1 MKKFAYARQKWWPPL
16 TLFHLERISPKLFFF
31 PQKIAFFDSTE
42 PSAIRLL
49 MPFLRTKF
57 TGVQSSYTCKD

>member
-16 TLFHLERISPKLFFF
+16 TLFIWRGSVQNYFF

-57 TGVQSSYTCKD
+57 TGVQSSYTCKN